1 MCLEV
6 EITEIGS
13 TFHLMQAEVIMPCQL
28 DTKLLNEKQ
37 LMCSYHYHF
46 RLLYHFSQ
54 FYLKFLKVGYVFFMS
69 WNLVNVE
76 IKIIRK
82 NTVILNWDGSA
93 TPVVTGKQSCYQSKQ
108 HQLFIVQWLRI

>member
-54 FYLKFLKVGYVFFMS
+54 FYLKFLKVGYGFFYVMKFS
-69 WNLVNVE
+69 KCGN
-76 IKIIRK
+76 K
-82 NTVILNWDGSA
+82 NHKKEYCNFKLGWFCNT
-93 TPVVTGKQSCYQSKQ
+93 SCY
-108 HQLFIVQWLRI
+108 W